1 MTNRIERSRFL
12 EGLRTASAFKEPL
25 GDVGFK
31 GVDVD
36 VQLIPPK
43 ISVGFTKTSPE
54 LNV

>member
-1 MTNRIERSRFL
+1 MSQIL

-25 GDVGFK
+25 GDVGLK

-43 ISVGFTKTSPE
+43 ISVKFTQ
-54 LNV
+54 